1 MIFKTIPQHPLPG
14 LLPGAVL
21 TVLAT
26 LITQLYSALAFSA
39 GQGRKHSYLL
49 ISNRISLPYTIF

>member
-1 MIFKTIPQHPLPG
+1 MIFKNIPQHPLPG

-26 LITQLYSALAFSA
+26 LITQFFALAFSA